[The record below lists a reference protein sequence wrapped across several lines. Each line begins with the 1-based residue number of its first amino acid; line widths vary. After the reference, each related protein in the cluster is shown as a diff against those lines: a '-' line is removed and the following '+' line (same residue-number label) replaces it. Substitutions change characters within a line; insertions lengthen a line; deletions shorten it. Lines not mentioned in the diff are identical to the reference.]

1 MGTVDTGID
10 PGADKDFVSV
20 AYITRTHGLK
30 GDVKVG
36 PLSSDPERL
45 YSLSNIFIIQKNGER
60 QEGVIQKVR
69 AIKGGFAVSLADI
82 TTVTD
87 AQRIVGSY
95 IAEPEN
101 EVPVLGKDT
110 WYHYEII
117 GIEVFTTDG
126 MCLGKIE
133 DILTTGSN
141 DVYIV
146 RDNEREYLIPA
157 IRDVIKE
164 VDTKRR
170 RMVIALVDGLKKP
183 EISNIGYQF

>member
-1 MGTVDTGID
+1 
-10 PGADKDFVSV
+10 
-20 AYITRTHGLK
+20 LK
-30 GDVKVG
+30 GDVKIKQ
-36 PLSSDPERL
+36 LSDDPDRIN
-45 YSLSNIFIIQKNGER
+45 SLNNVVIILKNGEKK
-60 QEGVIQKVR
+60 ESIINKVSI
-69 AIKGGFAVSLADI
+69 IKGGFAVSLAHI
-82 TTVTD
+82 KSVTD
-87 AQRIVGSY
+87 AQQIVGGY
-95 IAEPEN
+95 IAVPEN
-101 EVPVLGKDT
+101 EVPALGKDT

-170 RMVIALVDGLKKP
+170 RMVITLIDGL
-183 EISNIGYQF
+183 I

>member
-1 MGTVDTGID
+1 M
-10 PGADKDFVSV
+10 
-20 AYITRTHGLK
+20 K
-30 GDVKVG
+30 GDVKVIQ
-36 PLSSDPERL
+36 LSDDPDRIN
-45 YSLSNIFIIQKNGER
+45 SLNNVVIILKNGEKK
-60 QEGVIQKVR
+60 ESIINKVSV
-69 AIKGGFAVSLADI
+69 IKGGFAVSLVHI
-82 TTVTD
+82 NSVTD
-87 AQRIVGSY
+87 AQQIVGGY
-95 IAEPEN
+95 IVVPEN
-101 EVPVLGKDT
+101 EVPALGKDT

-133 DILTTGSN
+133 DILSTGSN

-170 RMVIALVDGLKKP
+170 RMVIALVDGL
-183 EISNIGYQF
+183 I